1 MQRITATA
9 ELPAAVADLRRAGRT
24 VALVPTSGAL
34 HAGHGAL
41 IAAARERGDAVVVSV
56 FVNPL
61 AFGPSEP
68 VARYPR
74 TPEFDAEFCRAAGAD
89 LVFIPATEDLLPRGF
104 STAVVED
111 AVSRPLCGI
120 SRPHHFRGV
129 ATVTLKLLQLVRPE
143 RLVLGQ
149 RDAQQVAVLR
159 KLNHDLCLGVE
170 LVVVPTV
177 RDADGL
183 PWTAR
188 SKDLTPG
195 QRQEAAAV
203 SAALRRARE
212 MVAQGVRIPDR
223 IIAEVTHLL
232 GQKRRLRVIYVSL
245 VDPHSLEALREVVPG
260 RSLLALAVWIDEF
273 RLIDNVEL

>member
-9 ELPAAVADLRRAGRT
+9 ELPAAVAELRRAGRT

-41 IAAARERGDAVVVSV
+41 IAAARARGDAVVVSV

-74 TPEFDAEFCRAAGAD
+74 MPEFDAEFSRAAGAD
-89 LVFIPATEDLLPRGF
+89 LVFLPPAEDLLPRDG
-104 STAVVED
+104 
-111 AVSRPLCGI
+111 LCGEF
-120 SRPHHFRGV
+120 RPGHFRGV

-159 KLNHDLCLGVE
+159 KLNTDLCLGIE

-203 SAALRRARE
+203 PAALRRARE

-223 IIAEVTHLL
+223 IIAEVTHLI

-245 VDPHSLEALREVVPG
+245 VDPHSLEAVREVMPG

>member
-1 MQRITATA
+1 MLRILHPA
-9 ELPAAVADLRRAGRT
+9 ELPAAVAGLRQAGR
-24 VALVPTSGAL
+24 ALALIPTSGAL
-34 HAGHGAL
+34 HAGHAAL
-41 IAAARERGDAVVVSV
+41 LAAARARGDAIVVSV

-61 AFGPSEP
+61 AFAPSEHF
-68 VARYPR
+68 ARYPR
-74 TPEFDAEFCRAAGAD
+74 TPEFDAEFCREARAD
-89 LVFIPATEDLLPRGF
+89 LLFLPAAEDLLPRGF
-104 STAVVED
+104 STHVAEE

-129 ATVTLKLLQLVRPE
+129 TTVTLKLLHLVRPD
-143 RLVLGQ
+143 RLFLGQ

-159 KLNHDLCLGVE
+159 KLVDDLALGVE

-177 RDADGL
+177 RDETGL
-183 PWTAR
+183 AVTVR
-188 SKDLTPG
+188 SRDFSPG

-203 SAALRRARE
+203 PEALRRAAE

-232 GQKRRLRVIYVSL
+232 GQRRRLRVIYVAL
-245 VDPHSLEALREVVPG
+245 VDPRTMEPVREVVPG
-260 RSLLALAVWIDEF
+260 RCLLALAVWIDDF